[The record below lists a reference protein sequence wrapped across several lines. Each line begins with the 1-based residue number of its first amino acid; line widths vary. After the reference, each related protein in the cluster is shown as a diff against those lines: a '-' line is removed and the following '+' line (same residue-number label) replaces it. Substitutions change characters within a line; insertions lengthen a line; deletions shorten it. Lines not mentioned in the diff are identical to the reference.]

1 MNPSSTIR
9 MILRSVLRARAR
21 SATTLIG
28 CTIGA
33 AVVVFFL
40 TAQAAMDRASR
51 QAGDEVVLQVGE
63 RDRF

>member
-1 MNPSSTIR
+1 MQPLTALA
-9 MILRSVLRARAR
+9 MILRSLLRARAR

-40 TAQAAMDRASR
+40 TAQAAMDRASH
-51 QAGDEVVLQVGE
+51 QAGDAVVLQVAQQ
-63 RDRF
+63 DRF